1 MSIVDRLFQ
10 RPPAGAALD
19 LPALQARFAA
29 AAARGAG
36 RPPDPDLVRARL
48 ADACRDTGVTPVL
61 PEVFD
66 ELAPKAISDGPI
78 LIINPSLPER
88 FDGLAQGL
96 DDEALRRLA
105 LAVGAFDDEGV
116 CKTLPHLPAIRN
128 DGRRLVAVLRDL
140 ARETPLLTLELLRDS
155 PLRAEEFAR
164 QFIARLGARV
174 HGETAEQSKR
184 RLERLDYERLLAE
197 AEQARQSA
205 EGRAKHIRDLQDEQ
219 EKRRP
224 RRGKW

>member
-1 MSIVDRLFQ
+1 MSIVDRLFR

-29 AAARGAG
+29 AAARCAG
-36 RPPDPDLVRARL
+36 RPADRDLVRARL
-48 ADACRDTGVTPVL
+48 ADGCRDAGLAPGL

-66 ELAPKAISDGPI
+66 ELV
-78 LIINPSLPER
+78 
-88 FDGLAQGL
+88 QGL
-96 DDEALRRLA
+96 DEEAARRLM
-105 LAVGAFDDEGV
+105 LAAGAFDDEEV
-116 CKTLPHLPAIRN
+116 RKALPRLPTIREEERRPIAAH
-128 DGRRLVAVLRDL
+128 GRRLVAVLREL
-140 ARETPLLTLELLRDS
+140 ARETPLLTLQLLRDS
-155 PLRAEEFAR
+155 PLRAEEFTR
-164 QFIARLGARV
+164 QFIARLGASVR
-174 HGETAEQSKR
+174 GETAEQSRR

-205 EGRAKHIRDLQDEQ
+205 EGRAKQIRDLQDEQ